1 MAWAFVEYP
10 WHVLLEERL
19 SWNKLPPDVSPDNG
33 AGILFRNEAGLPA
46 SPRLLKRE
54 LGPEGADSY
63 FEIAGPSLRED
74 GFKDLALKL
83 SPARTET
90 VIGYNPKYLADSHPQ
105 SLSSKFHDALTNSLQ
120 EFSDILF
127 EERKQLRNKF
137 HEKPLREALE
147 SYFNSFSDDLAFR
160 ALICDIAEE
169 IPPAV
174 EAVVVRPRKFLQR
187 RHSQVGLDRLQEMDI
202 ASLMD
207 YARRPGDSALIKA
220 GDRQTLMAVVRE
232 ETPDT
237 LENRVVKDFCRRAR
251 KTAELYS
258 EECCWTCRS
267 SHSAPCETDEHKCR
281 SRRVQNVK
289 TFANRCDQWLRAHEF
304 AAVSSLQVPCRIPNY
319 ALLQN
324 VRYVQIWDF
333 YQRLLMQEDVRDQTW
348 IWKRQ
353 AWTDYV
359 RILLMQ
365 TMSRLTF
372 DGRPPVFQAS
382 AKPARLRRHPTN
394 GTWIKSE
401 PFDGPLVFESEGQFV
416 TLYLLNHAD
425 ADRLF
430 TGLPFPLAALNADCY
445 WIAVSTAWPELRVV
459 PVWSFVGD
467 SRWHGPLATELHGTC
482 LQDIAQAASVWHRKS
497 EERAGSQKV
506 SLRKLVVVKPSY
518 SQTLTTTSD
527 HDAVFIETPLSNDA
541 GGFLESLSSLLQEA
555 IQ

>member
-1 MAWAFVEYP
+1 MAWAFVQYP
-10 WHVLLEERL
+10 WHVLLEEKL
-19 SWNKLPPDVSPDNG
+19 LWNQLPSDISPDNG
-33 AGILFRNEAGLPA
+33 AGILFRNENELPT
-46 SPRLLKRE
+46 SLRLFERKM
-54 LGPEGADSY
+54 GPDSF

-74 GFKDLALKL
+74 GFKDLSLKL
-83 SPARTET
+83 SPDLTET
-90 VIGYNPKYLADSHPQ
+90 VIGYNQDCVADSNPL
-105 SLSSKFHDALTNSLQ
+105 SLSAQFHDALTNSLQ

-127 EERKQLRNKF
+127 EERKRFRDKF
-137 HEKPLREALE
+137 HEKTLHETLKR
-147 SYFNSFSDDLAFR
+147 YFNSLSDDFAFR

-174 EAVVVRPRKFLQR
+174 EAVVVRPRKFLRR
-187 RHSQVGLDRLQEMDI
+187 RHTQVGLDRLQEMDI

-258 EECCWTCRS
+258 EECCWSCRNS
-267 SHSAPCETDEHKCR
+267 QSATCETGDRKCR

-289 TFANRCDQWLRAHEF
+289 TFANRCDQWLMAHEF
-304 AAVSSLQVPCRIPNY
+304 ATVSSIQVPCRIPNY

-324 VRYVQIWDF
+324 VRYVQIWDY

-359 RILLMQ
+359 RILMMQ
-365 TMSRLTF
+365 TMSRLTLK
-372 DGRPPVFQAS
+372 GLPPAFQAS
-382 AKPARLRRHPTN
+382 AKPARLRRHPSN

-401 PFDGPLVFESEGQFV
+401 PFDGPIVFESDAHFV
-416 TLYLLNHAD
+416 SLYLLNHAD
-425 ADRLF
+425 ADRMF
-430 TGLPFPLAALNADCY
+430 TGLPVPLAALNADCY
-445 WIAVSTAWPELRVV
+445 WIAVSTEWSELRVI
-459 PVWSFVGD
+459 PIWSFVGD
-467 SRWHGPLATELHGTC
+467 SRWHGPLASEMRSVC
-482 LQDIAQAASVWHRKS
+482 LRDIANAASAWRKKS
-497 EERAGSQKV
+497 EERAGSQKI
-506 SLRKLVVVKPSY
+506 SIRNLVVVKPSY
-518 SQTLTTTSD
+518 SRSTVTAVD
-527 HDAVFIETPLSNDA
+527 GEAVFIETPLSNHVGD
-541 GGFLESLSSLLQEA
+541 FLESLSSLLQEV